1 MRRAAFVIATA
12 IATLLFTAAAARA
25 IVYGEPDGTR
35 HPNVGAI
42 VADWREPGVLETFC
56 SGALISETVF
66 LTASH
71 CTDALADL
79 GIEDDEVFVTFDP
92 VFDADTSTLYPG
104 TYFTNPAYGE
114 DFGPMSDP
122 HDVAVIVV
130 DEPIAHIMP
139 AQLPTAGLLDEMKS
153 GHELK
158 DAEFTAVGY
167 GAIRE
172 SRRKGFD
179 GILDNNERRMAT
191 QGYLSLT
198 DAWLTLAMN
207 QANGNGGTC
216 YGDSGGPHFLG
227 ADEDETDVIVSI
239 TVTGDAVCKATDKT
253 YRMDTD
259 SARDFLDDF
268 VDLP

>member
-1 MRRAAFVIATA
+1 MNRFTLVIALAVSTVLPGA
-12 IATLLFTAAAARA
+12 GPAQA
-25 IVYGEPDGTR
+25 IVYGEPDGDR

-56 SGALISETVF
+56 SGTLISPTVF

-71 CTDALADL
+71 CTDGLA
-79 GIEDDEVFVTFDP
+79 GFGVEEDEVFVSFDP

-104 TYFTNPAYGE
+104 TYHTNPAYGE

-122 HDVAVIVV
+122 HDVAVIVL
-130 DEPIAHIMP
+130 DQPILDIVP
-139 AQLPTAGLLDEMKS
+139 ASLPTAGLLDEMKAD
-153 GHELK
+153 HALK
-158 DAEFTAVGY
+158 DAEFTPVGY

-172 SRRKGFD
+172 SRKKGFD
-179 GILDNNERRMAT
+179 GILPNNERRMAT

-207 QANGNGGTC
+207 EANGNGGTC

-227 ADEDETDVIVSI
+227 AGESETDIVVSI

-253 YRMDTD
+253 YRMDTE
-259 SARDFLDDF
+259 SARTFLDDF
-268 VDLP
+268 VDVP